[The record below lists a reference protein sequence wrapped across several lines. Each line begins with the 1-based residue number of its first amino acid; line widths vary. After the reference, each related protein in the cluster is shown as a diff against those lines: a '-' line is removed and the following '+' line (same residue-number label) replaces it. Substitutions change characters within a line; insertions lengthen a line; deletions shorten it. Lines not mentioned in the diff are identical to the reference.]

1 MEDAAVQA
9 GITSGRSRSSQTPRL
24 STPRPTTSSSDGIWD
39 LLRTQSLPS
48 DSQEWL
54 TALVSNRSS
63 TAEFGDAAAEYALTV
78 SSQSRLC
85 TCIMPRHQKYVNK
98 SIMVDQ
104 VYTWMELVSC
114 DVGGR
119 HSVA

>member
-9 GITSGRSRSSQTPRL
+9 GSTSGKSRSSQTPRL

-54 TALVSNRSS
+54 DALMSNRAS
-63 TAEFGDAAAEYALTV
+63 TADFGDADVEYALTV
-78 SSQSRLC
+78 SSQLA
-85 TCIMPRHQKYVNK
+85 PV
-98 SIMVDQ
+98 
-104 VYTWMELVSC
+104 L
-114 DVGGR
+114 
-119 HSVA
+119 A